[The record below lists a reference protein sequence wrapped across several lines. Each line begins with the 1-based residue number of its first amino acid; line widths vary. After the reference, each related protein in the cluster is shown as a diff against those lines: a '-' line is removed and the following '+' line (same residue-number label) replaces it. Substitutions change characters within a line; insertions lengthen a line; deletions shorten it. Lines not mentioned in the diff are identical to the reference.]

1 MATVPAIQDVQNWVE
16 VHWDTERQTQPPVG
30 TVSSLYSI
38 CHQGIDSK
46 AIERCRKQGIL
57 YVIVDPIRLYMA
69 HPKWPTQEGEPV
81 DERTKYYCGK
91 DVERHLRRWQKA
103 ASDKKIYQFQLDLE
117 DPTMYLPETFKMW
130 RKILQQGEQ
139 L

>member
-1 MATVPAIQDVQNWVE
+1 MSWSVKEQNEINQVLDAVWKPE
-16 VHWDTERQTQPPVG
+16 VDKAPSPRPE
-30 TVSSLYSI
+30 LDSI
-38 CHQGIDSK
+38 GHQGIDSK
-46 AIERCRKQGIL
+46 AIEWCRKQGIP
-57 YVIVDPIRLYMA
+57 YVIAVPIRLYMA

-81 DERTKYYCGK
+81 DERTKCYCGK